1 MLGWHRREGRSQ
13 GRTAARLKMVR
24 EMLRARGI
32 ALSDE
37 HPGHLSAVDAA
48 SDEALVRAAL
58 ACNGA
63 ADSFARLRG

>member
-13 GRTAARLKMVR
+13 GRAAARLEMVH

-37 HPGHLSAVDAA
+37 SVAQLSALDAA

-63 ADSFARLRG
+63 ADFFTRLRG